1 MSDTPLA
8 DYVERAELDDLNLLR
23 IMLLSREGDRR
34 EGILF
39 RQNKGR
45 FQLPGAGHEA
55 LAAAVRALEDD
66 DIVFPHYRDR
76 ALMLA
81 RGTPN
86 RDIALAYFAKA
97 AATGGGRQLPS
108 HFDDQKRN
116 FFSCASPTGLQCL
129 PAVGAAWAQRL
140 SGSKAVTLCCLGDA
154 TMRQGEFYEAV
165 CFALQERLP
174 VVFLVEDNGYG
185 ISTKTDRMNPYR
197 IGALSHEHLVQID
210 GRDSDQIEDAM
221 ASGVARAR
229 SGGGPT
235 VILAELDRLYS
246 HTSSD
251 DQRRYRAQAEIDAMW
266 QRDPIEK
273 LRGRLERDARLKPA
287 EWNQMGSDVKER
299 VYRDYESAFAAPD
312 PQPKDTGSYLY
323 ASGPLPRA
331 RSGIA
336 AGEDVS
342 LVAALKQTL
351 DSLLVEDSRVM
362 LFGEDIEDPKG
373 GVFGLTKDLSSKHP
387 GRVINAPLA
396 EASIAGLGAGLAAG
410 GLRPILELQFID
422 FVGPAFNQIVNQ
434 MATLRWRSKGA
445 WNCPAVVLAPYG
457 AYLPCGG
464 PWHSQC
470 NESWFLHTP
479 GLRVVVP
486 STANDAAA
494 LLRCA
499 VESEDPV
506 LFLIPKHLFH
516 LRFPM
521 DPELEVGLGEATVRR
536 EGKDVTLVTWGNG
549 TEIALSAAE
558 QVAREDEVET
568 RVIDLRT
575 LAPWDREAVETSV
588 RETGNLVVVQEDN
601 RICSFGE
608 SIITEMIAAPSL
620 WTGLKA
626 PPRLVARRDEP
637 IGFNEILERAV
648 LPNCGDVVQ
657 AIRDAY
663 ND

>member
-8 DYVERAELDDLNLLR
+8 DYVERAGLDDLRLLR
-23 IMLLSREGDRR
+23 LMLLSREGDRR

-66 DIVFPHYRDR
+66 DIIFPHYRDR

-97 AATGGGRQLPS
+97 DATGGGRQLPS
-108 HFDDQKRN
+108 HFDDRERN

-129 PAVGAAWAQRL
+129 PAVGTAWAQRL
-140 SGSKAVTLCCLGDA
+140 SGSNAITLCCLGDA

-165 CFALQERLP
+165 CFALQESLP

-197 IGALSHEHLVQID
+197 IGAMSHSHLLEID
-210 GRDSDQIEDAM
+210 GRDSDQIDAAM
-221 ASGVARAR
+221 SSSAARAR
-229 SGGGPT
+229 RGDGPT

-251 DQRRYRAQAEIDAMW
+251 DQRRYRDQAEIDAMW
-266 QRDPIEK
+266 LRDPIAK
-273 LRGRLERDARLKPA
+273 LRDRLEQEDVLGPA
-287 EWNQMGSDVKER
+287 DWERISSDVKER
-299 VYRDYESAFAAPD
+299 VYRDYQSAFAAPE
-312 PQPKDTGSYLY
+312 PQPQDAGSYLY
-323 ASGPLPRA
+323 TTAPPPKA

-336 AGEDVS
+336 SDEDCS

-351 DSLLVEDSRVM
+351 DSLLTEDPRVL

-373 GVFGLTKDLSSKHP
+373 GVFGLTKELSSKHP
-387 GRVINAPLA
+387 GRVINSPLA
-396 EASIAGLGAGLAAG
+396 EASIAGIGSGLAASG
-410 GLRPILELQFID
+410 MRPILELQFID

-445 WNCPAVVLAPYG
+445 WTCPAVVLAPYG

-479 GLRVVVP
+479 GLRVVIP

-499 VESEDPV
+499 VASEDPV

-521 DPELEVGLGEATVRR
+521 DPDLEIRLGDAAIRR
-536 EGKDVTLVTWGNG
+536 EGSDVTLVTWGNG
-549 TEIALSAAE
+549 CEIALAAAE
-558 QVAREDEVET
+558 QTSDEDGIET

-575 LAPWDREAVETSV
+575 LAPWDRDSVMSSV
-588 RETGNLVVVQEDN
+588 RETGNLIVLQEDN

-608 SIITEMIAAPSL
+608 SIVTEVVSTPSL
-620 WTGLKA
+620 W
-626 PPRLVARRDEP
+626 PRLKTRPRLIARRDEP
-637 IGFNEILERAV
+637 IGFNEVLESAV
-648 LPNCGDVVQ
+648 LPTREDVVH
-657 AIRDAY
+657 AIRDSQHA
-663 ND
+663 